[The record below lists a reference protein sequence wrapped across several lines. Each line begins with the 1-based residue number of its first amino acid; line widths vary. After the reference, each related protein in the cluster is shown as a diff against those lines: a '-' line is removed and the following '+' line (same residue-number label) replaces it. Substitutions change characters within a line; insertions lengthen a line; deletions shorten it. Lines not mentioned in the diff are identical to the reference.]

1 MDKPHK
7 LASNPFVE
15 ALGPDLIFAG
25 EGRSEIRLQIEPRHE
40 NALGVAH
47 GGVLMAMLD
56 IAMAVAAK
64 SADTQGRGV
73 VTVEM
78 KTSFLRPARGE
89 IRALGWCD
97 HQSSTMAFCH
107 AEVRDSH
114 DRLLAQAM
122 GTFKRMTALGRRR
135 FDASD

>member
-1 MDKPHK
+1 MEQPHK

-15 ALGPDLIFAG
+15 ALAPDLIYAG

-47 GGVLMAMLD
+47 GGVVMAMLD

-64 SADTQGRGV
+64 SSDTQGRGV

-97 HQSSTMAFCH
+97 HHSSTMAFCR
-107 AEVRDSH
+107 AELRDSH

-122 GTFKRMTALGRRR
+122 GTFKRMTVLGRRR
-135 FDASD
+135 LQASD